1 MTSVGDKREGKKSE
15 TMMRMYNVKDY
26 YKILDKVGRG
36 TYGTVYK
43 AKGVKD
49 NKFYAIKKLENNDIK
64 LQQ

>member
-1 MTSVGDKREGKKSE
+1 MTSAGEKREGKRSE
-15 TMMRMYNVKDY
+15 TMMRMYNVGDY
-26 YKILDKVGRG
+26 YEIIEKVGRG

-49 NKFYAIKKLENNDIK
+49 NKFYAIKKLENNDVK